1 MLLKPK
7 TIILD
12 LDGSLLDISERS
24 VYAQYEALR
33 HLGYDVSLTNVKQ
46 HYRVGIGLLGIIKA
60 LDITL
65 TETELADYIRACFR
79 SFDDRTNA
87 KKFTKLLPGVADVL
101 TRLTQRYHLILVTS
115 RNALSLVEKE
125 LELFKLKRFFSL
137 IVTREVAAKFYEVE
151 EIPILPFQEQRTQLY
166 RCVLALTQINPREI
180 LCVGDS
186 IDELEPAKR
195 LHMVTIGV
203 LTGISTKGELEK
215 TADYVVHDLREIPPI
230 LS

>member
-1 MLLKPK
+1 LKPK

-12 LDGSLLDISERS
+12 LDGTLLDISERS

-33 HLGYDVSLTNVKQ
+33 HLGYDVSLTDVKQ

-60 LDITL
+60 LDITM
-65 TETELADYIRACFR
+65 TETELEDYIRACFT
-79 SFDDRTNA
+79 SFNDQTNV
-87 KKFTKLLPGVADVL
+87 KNFTKLLPGVAEVL
-101 TRLTQRYHLILVTS
+101 NSLTQHYQLILVTS
-115 RNALSLVEKE
+115 INSLSLVEEE
-125 LELFKLKRFFSL
+125 LEWFKLKHFFSL

-166 RCVLALTQINPREI
+166 GCVLELTQLNPREI

-195 LHMVTIGV
+195 LHMITIGV
-203 LTGISTKGELEK
+203 LTGRGTKEELEK
-215 TADYVVHDLREIPPI
+215 TADYVVHDL
-230 LS
+230 

>member
-1 MLLKPK
+1 MLLKPN

-12 LDGSLLDISERS
+12 LDGPLLDISERS

-33 HLGYDVSLTNVKQ
+33 HLGYDVSLTDIKQ
-46 HYRVGIGLLGIIKA
+46 HHRVASSLLGIIKA
-60 LDITL
+60 LDITM
-65 TETELADYIRACFR
+65 TETELEDYIRACFT
-79 SFDDRTNA
+79 SFNERTNF
-87 KKFTKLLPGVADVL
+87 KKLTKLLPRVAEVL
-101 TRLTQRYHLILVTS
+101 NGFTQRYQLILVTS
-115 RNALSLVEKE
+115 RNSLSLVEEE
-125 LELFKLKRFFSL
+125 LEWFKLKHLFSL

-166 RCVLALTQINPREI
+166 DCVLELTQLNPREI

-186 IDELEPAKR
+186 VDELEPAKR
-195 LHMVTIGV
+195 LHMITIGV
-203 LTGISTKGELEK
+203 LTGLSTKEELEK